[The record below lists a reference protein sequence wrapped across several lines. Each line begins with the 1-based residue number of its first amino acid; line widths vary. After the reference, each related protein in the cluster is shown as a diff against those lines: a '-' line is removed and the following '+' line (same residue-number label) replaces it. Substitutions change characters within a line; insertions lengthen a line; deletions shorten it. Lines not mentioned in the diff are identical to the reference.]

1 MSTDIIDKNFYS
13 RQIGTYGLR
22 TQEKIIKMNI
32 LIYGMRGV
40 GIETAKN
47 LVLSGPKS
55 LTIFDPN
62 PAKINDLTSNYFLKE
77 EDVKLSKRRDEACLS
92 NLSELNPYVKINLM
106 EENDIIQNIKKKL
119 TNTEL
124 KYDLVVITEFLPKNK
139 LIEINKLC
147 RDEHIGFILSLEFGI
162 YGYIFVDF
170 GNNFTIFDETGE
182 EVKEYLIKNITK
194 EKNGKV
200 TINTELSGD
209 IKLTS
214 NDFFSFKEIKG
225 MTELNNC
232 QPMKFKSKLNKNELE
247 ICDTSNFSDYIS
259 GGVLFNVKTPKT
271 LKFDSFEERLDE
283 PFKKGEKYIEPLDS
297 SNINIQEILGI
308 GLLSLFAFFDKKNQ
322 LPEINNIEDEKEL
335 LIIAQNILKEK
346 EEKDIYW
353 VKDIRSYYETYDI
366 DFDLIFK
373 RTLKHL
379 SNWAKTEIC
388 PISSFLGGVTA
399 QEIIKFSGK
408 YKPIH
413 QWFYCDFSQIVN
425 DLNIKESDKK
435 ILNSRYDDQIAI
447 FGNEIQKK
455 LSETNIFIIG
465 AGALGC
471 EFLKTFAS
479 MGIATQNEKR
489 VSVTDND
496 NIELSNLNRQFL
508 FNKNSIGRSKS
519 EVACETIKK
528 MNGDFNC
535 VSFKERVDE
544 QSENFFDEDF
554 WNKQNFIIN
563 AVDNIEARKY
573 IAEQC
578 LIYKKVLI
586 DSGTLGTKANSQ
598 IMIPHKTIP
607 YIPPPE
613 KNNDDKIAV
622 CTIADHPFNINHCI
636 IWAKNNFEG
645 YFKKDLEDVQL
656 FLKDRDK
663 FCETLIKETPYKERI
678 PQLKKIIEYS
688 KIAIEKNFE
697 KCVEKGLEEYNL
709 NFRNKI
715 IDLLEVNK
723 KRSNFWTGDK
733 RLPHPLSFNINDKY
747 SFLFVKRFAQILS
760 RSLSIPIIDDDE
772 EIIKIISKIKIDE
785 YIPKQIIPQ
794 EESSANQE
802 YKISK
807 EKDNEQKEEMK
818 LTKKQV
824 KNCIKE
830 FNLYFDS
837 LDKNIDYYDLIKIE
851 EFNKDD
857 DSKGH
862 VEFLYACTN
871 LRAENYNISK
881 CDISKVKIVA
891 GNIIPAIASTTAA
904 IVGIVAMQLYLLVQ
918 SDETKNLR
926 NCNYFDLA
934 KNIICFEKVRMPRY
948 IQEENDKLEKGKKL
962 YKLIPEK
969 FTIWDYL
976 EINGS
981 FSIKQLIDY
990 MKQKYNVE
998 VTLITSNQKK
1008 LFEKNSTENVLN
1020 EKIEDAYNNK
1030 SNIKLS
1036 QSKKFLMLEILG
1048 DVDNFIA
1055 KMPKFKYNFK

>member
-1 MSTDIIDKNFYS
+1 M
-13 RQIGTYGLR
+13 L
-22 TQEKIIKMNI
+22 
-32 LIYGMRGV
+32 
-40 GIETAKN
+40 
-47 LVLSGPKS
+47 
-55 LTIFDPN
+55 
-62 PAKINDLTSNYFLKE
+62 
-77 EDVKLSKRRDEACLS
+77 
-92 NLSELNPYVKINLM
+92 
-106 EENDIIQNIKKKL
+106 
-119 TNTEL
+119 
-124 KYDLVVITEFLPKNK
+124 
-139 LIEINKLC
+139 EINK
-147 RDEHIGFILSLEFGI
+147 
-162 YGYIFVDF
+162 
-170 GNNFTIFDETGE
+170 
-182 EVKEYLIKNITK
+182 
-194 EKNGKV
+194 
-200 TINTELSGD
+200 
-209 IKLTS
+209 
-214 NDFFSFKEIKG
+214 
-225 MTELNNC
+225 
-232 QPMKFKSKLNKNELE
+232 
-247 ICDTSNFSDYIS
+247 
-259 GGVLFNVKTPKT
+259 
-271 LKFDSFEERLDE
+271 
-283 PFKKGEKYIEPLDS
+283 
-297 SNINIQEILGI
+297 
-308 GLLSLFAFFDKKNQ
+308 
-322 LPEINNIEDEKEL
+322 
-335 LIIAQNILKEK
+335 
-346 EEKDIYW
+346 
-353 VKDIRSYYETYDI
+353 
-366 DFDLIFK
+366 K
-373 RTLKHL
+373 R
-379 SNWAKTEIC
+379 N
-388 PISSFLGGVTA
+388 
-399 QEIIKFSGK
+399 
-408 YKPIH
+408 
-413 QWFYCDFSQIVN
+413 
-425 DLNIKESDKK
+425 
-435 ILNSRYDDQIAI
+435 
-447 FGNEIQKK
+447 
-455 LSETNIFIIG
+455 
-465 AGALGC
+465 
-471 EFLKTFAS
+471 
-479 MGIATQNEKR
+479 
-489 VSVTDND
+489 
-496 NIELSNLNRQFL
+496 
-508 FNKNSIGRSKS
+508 
-519 EVACETIKK
+519 
-528 MNGDFNC
+528 
-535 VSFKERVDE
+535 
-544 QSENFFDEDF
+544 
-554 WNKQNFIIN
+554 
-563 AVDNIEARKY
+563 
-573 IAEQC
+573 
-578 LIYKKVLI
+578 
-586 DSGTLGTKANSQ
+586 
-598 IMIPHKTIP
+598 
-607 YIPPPE
+607 
-613 KNNDDKIAV
+613 
-622 CTIADHPFNINHCI
+622 
-636 IWAKNNFEG
+636 
-645 YFKKDLEDVQL
+645 
-656 FLKDRDK
+656 
-663 FCETLIKETPYKERI
+663 
-678 PQLKKIIEYS
+678 
-688 KIAIEKNFE
+688 
-697 KCVEKGLEEYNL
+697 
-709 NFRNKI
+709 
-715 IDLLEVNK
+715 
-723 KRSNFWTGDK
+723 NFWTGDK

-981 FSIKQLIDY
+981 LSIKQLIDY

-1008 LFEKNSTENVLN
+1008 LFEKNSTKNVLN